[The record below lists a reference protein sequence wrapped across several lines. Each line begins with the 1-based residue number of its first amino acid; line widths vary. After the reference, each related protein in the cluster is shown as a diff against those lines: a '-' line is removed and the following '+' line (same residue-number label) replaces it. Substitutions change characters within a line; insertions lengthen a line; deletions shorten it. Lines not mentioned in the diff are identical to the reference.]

1 MSTDIFF
8 HKGIDNKQEFQFLG
22 LRVANQLAELWSNNC
37 TISLLENYAGYNPEI
52 DYDPQQIKELAMNL
66 KCNVVKVA
74 NWLLD
79 LSESGKTLIIKSEQ
93 IDELKTEY
101 SFYTEESGQMVRLP
115 DDILEFDING
125 FSHMA
130 RCEQMIAGLVALGR
144 MSFNGE
150 SYTPEILKSYADLL
164 YYNGIEFFEYLM
176 QQANKG
182 RIMTN
187 DAINAPEEY
196 VERKAA
202 VEPAT

>member
-1 MSTDIFF
+1 MNIDIFF
-8 HKGIDNKQEFQFLG
+8 HKGTDNKQEFQFLG
-22 LRVANQLAELWSNNC
+22 LKVANQLAELWSNNC
-37 TISLLENYAGYNPEI
+37 TISLLKDYAGYNPEI

-66 KCNVVKVA
+66 KSNVVKVA

-79 LSESGKTLIIKSEQ
+79 LSESGKTLTIKSEE
-93 IDELKTEY
+93 IDDLKTEY
-101 SFYTEESGQMVRLP
+101 SFHTEENGQMVRLP
-115 DDILEFDING
+115 DDVLEFDING
-125 FSHMA
+125 FSHMVK
-130 RCEQMIAGLVALGR
+130 CEQMIAGLVALGR

-150 SYTPEILKSYADLL
+150 SYTSEILKCHADLL

-196 VERKAA
+196 VERKGT
-202 VEPAT
+202 VEPAA

>member
-1 MSTDIFF
+1 MSIDIFF

-176 QQANKG
+176 QQVNKG

-202 VEPAT
+202 VEPAA

>member
-1 MSTDIFF
+1 MSIDIFF

-22 LRVANQLAELWSNNC
+22 LRIANQLAELWSNNC
-37 TISLLENYAGYNPEI
+37 TISFLEDYAGYNPEI
-52 DYDPQQIKELAMNL
+52 DYDPHQIKELAMNL

-101 SFYTEESGQMVRLP
+101 SFYTEESGHMVRLP

-164 YYNGIEFFEYLM
+164 YYNGIEFFDYLM
-176 QQANKG
+176 RQANRGK
-182 RIMTN
+182 IMTN
-187 DAINAPEEY
+187 DAIDAPEEY

>member
-1 MSTDIFF
+1 MSIDIFF

-22 LRVANQLAELWSNNC
+22 LRIANQLAELWSNNC
-37 TISLLENYAGYNPEI
+37 TISFLEDYAGYNPEI
-52 DYDPQQIKELAMNL
+52 DYDPHQIKELAMNL

-164 YYNGIEFFEYLM
+164 YYNGIEFFDYLM
-176 QQANKG
+176 RQANRGK
-182 RIMTN
+182 IMTN

-196 VERKAA
+196 VERNAA
-202 VEPAT
+202 VEPAA

>member
-1 MSTDIFF
+1 MSIDIYF

-22 LRVANQLAELWSNNC
+22 LRVSNQLADLWSNNC
-37 TISLLENYAGYNPEI
+37 TTSLLEDYAGYNPEI
-52 DYDPQQIKELAMNL
+52 DYGPHQIKELAMNL

-101 SFYTEESGQMVRLP
+101 SFYTEESGHMVRLP

-176 QQANKG
+176 RQANRGKT
-182 RIMTN
+182 MTN

>member
-1 MSTDIFF
+1 MSIDIFF
-8 HKGIDNKQEFQFLG
+8 HKGTDNKQEFQFLG
-22 LRVANQLAELWSNNC
+22 LRVANQLADVWSNNC
-37 TISLLENYAGYNPEI
+37 TIALLEDYAGYNPEI
-52 DYDPQQIKELAMNL
+52 DYGPQQIKKLAVNL

-101 SFYTEESGQMVRLP
+101 SFYTEESGHMVRLP

-164 YYNGIEFFEYLM
+164 YYNGIEFFDYLM
-176 QQANKG
+176 RQANMGK
-182 RIMTN
+182 IMTN
-187 DAINAPEEY
+187 DAIDGPESY
-196 VERKAA
+196 AY
-202 VEPAT
+202 

>member
-1 MSTDIFF
+1 MNIDIFF
-8 HKGIDNKQEFQFLG
+8 HKGTDNKQEFQFLG
-22 LRVANQLAELWSNNC
+22 LKVANQLAELWSNNC
-37 TISLLENYAGYNPEI
+37 TISLLKDYAGYNPEI

-66 KCNVVKVA
+66 KSNVVKVA

-79 LSESGKTLIIKSEQ
+79 LSESGKTLTIKSEE
-93 IDELKTEY
+93 IDDLKTEY
-101 SFYTEESGQMVRLP
+101 SFHTEENGQMVRLP
-115 DDILEFDING
+115 DDVLEFDING
-125 FSHMA
+125 FSHMVK
-130 RCEQMIAGLVALGR
+130 CEQMIAGLVALGR

-150 SYTPEILKSYADLL
+150 SYTSELLKSYADLL

-202 VEPAT
+202 VEPAA

>member
-1 MSTDIFF
+1 MSIDIFF
-8 HKGIDNKQEFQFLG
+8 HKGIDNKQEPQFLG
-22 LRVANQLAELWSNNC
+22 LRIANQLAELWSNNC
-37 TISLLENYAGYNPEI
+37 TISLLEDYAGYNPEI
-52 DYDPQQIKELAMNL
+52 DYGPQQIKKLAINL
-66 KCNVVKVA
+66 KSNVVKVA

-79 LSESGKTLIIKSEQ
+79 LSESGKTLTIKSEQ
-93 IDELKTEY
+93 IDDLKNEY
-101 SFYTEESGQMVRLP
+101 SFHIEENGQMVRLP

-164 YYNGIEFFEYLM
+164 YYNGIEFFDYLM
-176 QQANKG
+176 RQANRGK
-182 RIMTN
+182 IMTN

>member
-1 MSTDIFF
+1 MSIDIFF

-22 LRVANQLAELWSNNC
+22 LKVANQLAELWSNNC
-37 TISLLENYAGYNPEI
+37 TISFLEDYAGYNPEI

-79 LSESGKTLIIKSEQ
+79 LSESGKTLTIKSEQ
-93 IDELKTEY
+93 IDDLKTEY
-101 SFYTEESGQMVRLP
+101 SFHIEENGQMVRLP

-125 FSHMA
+125 FPHMV

-150 SYTPEILKSYADLL
+150 SCTSELLKSYADLL

-176 QQANKG
+176 RQANSGK
-182 RIMTN
+182 IMTN
-187 DAINAPEEY
+187 AAINPPEEY

-202 VEPAT
+202 IEPAA

>member
-37 TISLLENYAGYNPEI
+37 TISFLEAYAGYNPEI
-52 DYDPQQIKELAMNL
+52 DYGPLQIKELAMNL

-79 LSESGKTLIIKSEQ
+79 LSESGKTLTIKSEQ
-93 IDELKTEY
+93 IDDLKTEY
-101 SFYTEESGQMVRLP
+101 SFHTEENGQMVRLP
-115 DDILEFDING
+115 DDVLEFDING
-125 FSHMA
+125 FSHMVK
-130 RCEQMIAGLVALGR
+130 CEQMIAGLVALGR

-150 SYTPEILKSYADLL
+150 SYTSELLKSYADLL

-202 VEPAT
+202 VEPAA

>member
-1 MSTDIFF
+1 MKIDIFF
-8 HKGIDNKQEFQFLG
+8 HKGTDNKQEFQFLG
-22 LRVANQLAELWSNNC
+22 LKVANQLAELWSNNC
-37 TISLLENYAGYNPEI
+37 TISLLKDYAGYNPEI

-66 KCNVVKVA
+66 KSNVVKVA

-79 LSESGKTLIIKSEQ
+79 LSESGKTLTIKSEE
-93 IDELKTEY
+93 IDDLKTEY
-101 SFYTEESGQMVRLP
+101 SFHTEENGQMVRLP
-115 DDILEFDING
+115 DDVLEFDING
-125 FSHMA
+125 FSHMVK
-130 RCEQMIAGLVALGR
+130 CEQMIAGLVALGR

-150 SYTPEILKSYADLL
+150 SYTSELLKSYADLL

-202 VEPAT
+202 VEPAA

>member
-1 MSTDIFF
+1 MNIDIFF

-22 LRVANQLAELWSNNC
+22 LKVANQLAELWSNNC
-37 TISLLENYAGYNPEI
+37 TISLLEDYAGYNPEI

-79 LSESGKTLIIKSEQ
+79 LSESGKTLIIKSEE

-101 SFYTEESGQMVRLP
+101 SFHTEENGQMVRLP
-115 DDILEFDING
+115 DEILEFDING
-125 FSHMA
+125 FSYLA

-144 MSFNGE
+144 MGFNGE
-150 SYTPEILKSYADLL
+150 IYTPENLKSYADLL
-164 YYNGIEFFEYLM
+164 HYNGIEFFEFLM

-202 VEPAT
+202 VEPAA

>member
-1 MSTDIFF
+1 
-8 HKGIDNKQEFQFLG
+8 
-22 LRVANQLAELWSNNC
+22 
-37 TISLLENYAGYNPEI
+37 
-52 DYDPQQIKELAMNL
+52 MNL
-66 KCNVVKVA
+66 KWNVVKVA

-79 LSESGKTLIIKSEQ
+79 LSESGKTLTIKSEQ
-93 IDELKTEY
+93 IDDLKNEY
-101 SFYTEESGQMVRLP
+101 SFHIEENGQMVRLP

-130 RCEQMIAGLVALGR
+130 RCEQIIAGLVALGR
-144 MSFNGE
+144 MGYNGE
-150 SYTPEILKSYADLL
+150 TYPSEILKSYADLL

-176 QQANKG
+176 RQANRGK
-182 RIMTN
+182 IMTN

>member
-1 MSTDIFF
+1 M
-8 HKGIDNKQEFQFLG
+8 
-22 LRVANQLAELWSNNC
+22 
-37 TISLLENYAGYNPEI
+37 
-52 DYDPQQIKELAMNL
+52 
-66 KCNVVKVA
+66 
-74 NWLLD
+74 D
-79 LSESGKTLIIKSEQ
+79 LSESGKTLTIKSEQ
-93 IDELKTEY
+93 IDDLKTEY
-101 SFYTEESGQMVRLP
+101 SFYAEENGKIVRLP
-115 DDILEFDING
+115 DDILEFDINV

-150 SYTPEILKSYADLL
+150 SYTSELLKSYADLL

-202 VEPAT
+202 VEPAA

>member
-1 MSTDIFF
+1 MNIDIFF
-8 HKGIDNKQEFQFLG
+8 HKGTDNKQEFQFLG
-22 LRVANQLAELWSNNC
+22 LKVANQLTELWSNNC
-37 TISLLENYAGYNPEI
+37 TISLLKDYAGYNPEI

-66 KCNVVKVA
+66 KSNVVKVA

-79 LSESGKTLIIKSEQ
+79 LSESGKTLTIKSEE
-93 IDELKTEY
+93 IDDLKTEY
-101 SFYTEESGQMVRLP
+101 SFHTEENGQMVRLP
-115 DDILEFDING
+115 DDVLEFDING
-125 FSHMA
+125 FSHMVK
-130 RCEQMIAGLVALGR
+130 CEQMIAGLVALGR

-150 SYTPEILKSYADLL
+150 SYTSELLKSYADLL

-202 VEPAT
+202 VEPAA